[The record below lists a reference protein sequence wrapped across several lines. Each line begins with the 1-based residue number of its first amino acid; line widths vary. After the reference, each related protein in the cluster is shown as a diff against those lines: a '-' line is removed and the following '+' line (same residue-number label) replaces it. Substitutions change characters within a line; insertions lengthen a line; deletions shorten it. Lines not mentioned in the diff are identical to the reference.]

1 MSIICKIMHVNIRKS
16 ISIHTCTYTYTQH
29 RASQL
34 TTHMNDTK
42 TGLVN
47 EEEADDTGK
56 DLLTESSEV
65 LDEKRDLRES
75 RQHEK

>member
-1 MSIICKIMHVNIRKS
+1 
-16 ISIHTCTYTYTQH
+16 
-29 RASQL
+29 
-34 TTHMNDTK
+34 MNDTK